1 MKRKL
6 LIGLFLIGSLM
17 IAMGVAISQL
27 ADAPGPLTEK
37 HNVILPEG
45 TGIIEIGVL
54 MEQEG
59 VVKSRFLFPF
69 YYILL
74 EYHRPLK
81 AGEYEFAAGASY
93 RQVMRTLGSGIT
105 VVRKF
110 TVPEGMSVGQVYQML
125 EANGAL
131 KGSLP
136 AKAPEGTLM
145 PETYY
150 YSYGDSRGWLVER
163 MQAAHTEFMT
173 EAWKKRADNLPF
185 TTPEEALTLAS
196 IVEKETGID
205 KERGRVAAVFI
216 NRLRKGMKLQ
226 ADPTVIYGI
235 TKGDSDLGRD
245 ISRSDLTTPTD
256 YNTYTIVGLPP
267 TPITNPGKD
276 AIRAVLNP
284 PTTKDLFFVA
294 DGKGGHVF
302 SQTYKQHDKFVD
314 IYRAKLREKDAPK
327 KKPVQ
332 KTVKPS
338 PAPSKK
344 TPEPTSLEVETLP
357 PAPATPAPQ
366 PPPAV
371 PAPTPPQ

>member
-6 LIGLFLIGSLM
+6 LLGLFLIGSMM
-17 IAMGVAISQL
+17 IALGVTISQL
-27 ADAPGPLTEK
+27 ADAPGNLAEK

-59 VVKSRFLFPF
+59 VVRSRYLFPF
-69 YYILL
+69 FYILL

-145 PETYY
+145 PDTYY

-163 MQAAHTEFMT
+163 MQKLHSDFMQEVWQNRAAG
-173 EAWKKRADNLPF
+173 LPF
-185 TTPEEALTLAS
+185 TTMNEALTLAS

-205 KERGRVAAVFI
+205 GERGRVAAVYI

-235 TKGDSDLGRD
+235 TRGEEDFDRA
-245 ISRSDLTTPTD
+245 ISRTDLKTATY
-256 YNTYTIVGLPP
+256 YNTYTNFGLPP
-267 TPITNPGKD
+267 TPIANAGKD

-284 PTTKDLFFVA
+284 PSTNDLFFVA
-294 DGKGGHVF
+294 DGKGGHAF
-302 SQTYKQHDKFVD
+302 SENYKQHNKFVGQ
-314 IYRAKLREKDAPK
+314 YRAAIKAKEAAKKSGLKSPPHAP
-327 KKPVQ
+327 
-332 KTVKPS
+332 
-338 PAPSKK
+338 ALSKK
-344 TPEPTSLEVETLP
+344 TPEPTSLGVETLP

-366 PPPAV
+366 PLPTEPV
-371 PAPTPPQ
+371 PAQPQ